1 MQVICLCGAKAR
13 RVLETVVTYIQSAV
27 WYVVIVVLLA
37 LFSFGFLLYELFG
50 ESSAAAILIGEQ
62 IDIIIAYIFLVDFFL
77 GLFFNRTY
85 QSRREYWRFNWPD
98 FVSSVPISSEITQL
112 LRVLRLWRAL
122 RVLKIALDLWSAKKQ
137 ISVYKQQKSDF
148 DSSR

>member
-1 MQVICLCGAKAR
+1 MMMFSICCVKVR
-13 RVLETVVTYIQSAV
+13 QVLETVVTYIQSAV

-37 LFSFGFLLYELFG
+37 LFSFGFLIYELFG
-50 ESSAAAILIGEQ
+50 EPSAAAILLGEQ

>member
-1 MQVICLCGAKAR
+1 MIRKT
-13 RVLETVVTYIQSAV
+13 LETIVTYIQSAV

-50 ESSAAAILIGEQ
+50 EPSTAVILVGEQ
-62 IDIIIAYIFLVDFFL
+62 IDIVIAYLFLADFFL

-85 QSRREYWRFNWPD
+85 RSRREYWRFNWPD

-137 ISVYKQQKSDF
+137 ISVYKQQKSNF